1 MTIHLKYY
9 PSGSIGICLAV
20 FIGGVGV
27 EGVVGEG
34 GVWIHLLLLLH
45 IYTLPVT
52 DKVIDFFQD
61 HVHCVFLGV
70 GVGGVVFGSI
80 SCSCSTFIHYQ
91 SLTRSLT
98 SFKTIYIVY
107 ELASFKTI
115 ISTRGGWW

>member
-27 EGVVGEG
+27 G
-34 GVWIHLLLLLH
+34 G
-45 IYTLPVT
+45 
-52 DKVIDFFQD
+52 
-61 HVHCVFLGV
+61 GR
-70 GVGGVVFGSI
+70 GRGVFGSI

>member
-27 EGVVGEG
+27 EGVVGVGGVVALG
-34 GVWIHLLLLLH
+34 GVWIHLLLH

-70 GVGGVVFGSI
+70 GVV
-80 SCSCSTFIHYQ
+80 
-91 SLTRSLT
+91 
-98 SFKTIYIVY
+98 
-107 ELASFKTI
+107 
-115 ISTRGGWW
+115 RGGGCWDPSPAPAPHLYITSH

>member
-20 FIGGVGV
+20 FIGGVG
-27 EGVVGEG
+27 GGRGG

-70 GVGGVVFGSI
+70 GVVGVGGVW
-80 SCSCSTFIHYQ
+80 IH
-91 SLTRSLT
+91 LLLLLH
-98 SFKTIYIVY
+98 IYTLPNTDKVIDFFQDCIHCV
-107 ELASFKTI
+107 
-115 ISTRGGWW
+115 